1 MSTENCIPDICELEF
16 LVVEN
21 KTDEVQ
27 IECRVSLHFWTGET
41 RLGDGT
47 CEIGIKRS
55 KIRIEANGLEKV
67 TNSLLGELKL
77 QNEVDLTTSGKE
89 TNSSGSNKQ
98 LAAGATAT
106 ASTAISKGEISAIG
120 KFSKES
126 TSQREIKTNIG
137 EDRKSHLRVRS
148 LPNLKWLISELD
160 TGYLDGKY
168 LSDEG
173 LVKFTQAEGANRAD
187 LKATI
192 QVSQRDIVIKPS
204 GKQGIFSGLGR
215 NKRKLM
221 NVLIGKSLA
230 RYTTP
235 NEKYNGDITLS
246 KTEWSSANED

>member
-16 LVVEN
+16 NIVEN
-21 KTDEVQ
+21 ETDEDQ

-41 RLGDGT
+41 RLKDDS
-47 CEIGIKRS
+47 CVIGIKRAT
-55 KIRIEANGLEKV
+55 IRIEANGLEKV

-106 ASTAISKGEISAIG
+106 ASTAISKGEMSARG

-126 TSQREIKTNIG
+126 TSQREMETNIG

-148 LPNLKWLISELD
+148 RPNLKWLISELD
-160 TGYLDGKY
+160 TEYLDGKY
-168 LSDEG
+168 MSDEA
-173 LVKFTQAEGANRAD
+173 LVKFTQVDGANRAD
-187 LKATI
+187 LKAAI
-192 QVSQRDIVIKPS
+192 QVSQRDIDITPS
-204 GKQGIFSGLGR
+204 GKQGIFPRLRR

-221 NVLIGKSLA
+221 NVLIGKSLGKH
-230 RYTTP
+230 TTP